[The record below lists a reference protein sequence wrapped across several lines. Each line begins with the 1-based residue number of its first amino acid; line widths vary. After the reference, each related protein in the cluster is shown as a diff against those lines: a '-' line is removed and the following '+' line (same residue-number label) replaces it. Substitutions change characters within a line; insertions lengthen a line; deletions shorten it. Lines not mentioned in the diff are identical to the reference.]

1 MYFVLTVIYTSAP
14 ISTDNF
20 VDFYHW
26 LKVLTKSEKVVNY
39 VHFLFYELHFVGTV
53 YTVLP
58 VIPRK
63 KKNCSTKDTEILR
76 RPVVIVHTLISACRH
91 CSHFNIALL
100 SLFTL

>member
-39 VHFLFYELHFVGTV
+39 VHFLFYELHFVGIYCTTS
-53 YTVLP
+53 YS
-58 VIPRK
+58 K
-63 KKNCSTKDTEILR
+63 KEKKL
-76 RPVVIVHTLISACRH
+76 
-91 CSHFNIALL
+91 FNERY
-100 SLFTL
+100 